1 MPPTP
6 PPPQQQQQ
14 QQQPPTDDDDDQQQQ
29 QQHQLLDRSTNPLPR
44 FVLYAQTH
52 HKPGP
57 QPQEPVSLL
66 PLITHNTGVTHV
78 IVAAIHLNEGPGNI
92 TLNDDAPDAAKFD
105 TLWGEVAWL
114 QGAGVKVMGMLGGA
128 AKGSYWRLQGSADEF
143 EAYYTPLRDLVR
155 RRRLDGLDLDV
166 EEAIALP
173 TLLRL
178 LSRLRA
184 DFGPA
189 FLLTLAPV
197 ATALVPD
204 MRLPPTQYIPTDPT
218 TGLPTAP
225 PMTIPQS
232 LPHLSGFNHFALE
245 AGHGGARG
253 LVDWY
258 NAQFYNGWG
267 DARDAR
273 LWQAVV
279 AAGWPPQKVVVGVLT
294 NPANGGSGFVDCR
307 ALEDVLRV
315 CRARFPHPPP
325 GASSSRCFGGVM
337 GWEYFNAGSRDAGG
351 GGGNGG
357 GGDAPPHESRPWE
370 WATRVGRVVRSALP
384 PAADVDAGRGVERS
398 APSARM
404 PVEPQVPWPEAV
416 EQLVEL
422 GFGRQSAVA
431 ALNATDGNV
440 EVAAG
445 LLFEQ

>member
-14 QQQPPTDDDDDQQQQ
+14 PPTDDDQQQQ
-29 QQHQLLDRSTNPLPR
+29 QQLLDRSINPLPR

-128 AKGSYWRLQGSADEF
+128 AKGSYWRLQGSAEEF
-143 EAYYTPLRDLVR
+143 EAYYTPLRDLLR
-155 RRRLDGLDLDV
+155 RRHLDGLDLDV

-178 LSRLRA
+178 LARLRA

-204 MRLPPTQYIPTDPT
+204 MRLPPSQYVPSDPA

-245 AGHGGARG
+245 AGHGA
-253 LVDWY
+253 LVSWY

-273 LWQAVV
+273 LWLAVV
-279 AAGWPPQKVVVGVLT
+279 AAGWPPQKVVLGVLT
-294 NPANGGSGFVDCR
+294 NPANGGSGFVDCP

-315 CRARFPHPPP
+315 CRARFPHPT
-325 GASSSRCFGGVM
+325 GGGGGGGVRCFGGVM
-337 GWEYFNAGSRDAGG
+337 GWEYFNAGSRDG
-351 GGGNGG
+351 GG

-384 PAADVDAGRGVERS
+384 PADDVDAGRGVERS
-398 APSARM
+398 APSAQM
-404 PVEPQVPWPEAV
+404 PMAPGEPQVPWPEAV

-440 EVAAG
+440 EMAAG